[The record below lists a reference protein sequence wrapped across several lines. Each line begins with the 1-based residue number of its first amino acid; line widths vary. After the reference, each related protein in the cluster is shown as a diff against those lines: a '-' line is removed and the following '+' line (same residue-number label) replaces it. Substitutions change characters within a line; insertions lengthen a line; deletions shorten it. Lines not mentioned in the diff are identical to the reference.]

1 MVLLPDN
8 PPNTDVLLDD
18 TVGAGLAVEPAGV
31 VPNMGLKLWT
41 ECLLSGVEVVEEVV
55 GVTAKMGLNPAAS
68 RGLLLL
74 TGAAA
79 ATVLGAEEALGVPAC
94 IPAPNRPAAPAAAG
108 VLLVVV
114 ET

>member
-8 PPNTDVLLDD
+8 PPNTDVLLED
-18 TVGAGLAVEPAGV
+18 TVGAGLAVVPAGV
-31 VPNMGLKLWT
+31 VPKMGLKLWT
-41 ECLLSGVEVVEEVV
+41 EGLLSGVEVVEEVV

-79 ATVLGAEEALGVPAC
+79 ATVLGAEEALGVPA
-94 IPAPNRPAAPAAAG
+94 
-108 VLLVVV
+108 
-114 ET
+114 